1 MGITRRFKKGSDSL
15 LQNSDKQWQLMGEST
30 QAVRSDYD
38 FTQLEIPK
46 IKAENLQEQPELNE
60 APAQDS
66 TAVNAPA
73 QKKKLPEEGKV
84 KKPWIKQFDLYIIK
98 KFLGTFF
105 FAILLL
111 LAIVVMFDINEKLDA
126 MLTAPLKETVF
137 KYFLNFLPYFGNQFA
152 PLFVFISVIFFTSK
166 LADHSE
172 IIAMLSSGI
181 SFKRLMVPYLVSATI
196 IAALTLVLALYVIPP
211 ANVKRIEYTN
221 RWVKNKRVDYGDNI
235 QLQVRP
241 GVMAYLS
248 RYDNTTK
255 RGYRFTMEEFK
266 GNKLVS
272 RITAQDVRY
281 DSLGRW
287 QLNEYGIRNFNS
299 LKETYTK
306 GRRLDTTLNIEPR
319 DFLIAKN
326 DQEMLTSPQLSNY
339 INKQKARGVANL
351 QQFELEYE
359 KRYAMTAAAFILT
372 VIGLSLSSRKVRG
385 GMGINIGIGLTLS
398 FSYILFM
405 TVTQTFAISGYT
417 SPRLAMWIPNI
428 VYTIIAIFL
437 YRRASQ

>member
-1 MGITRRFKKGSDSL
+1 MAISRRFKKGSDSI
-15 LQNSDKQWQLMGEST
+15 LQTTDKQWSIINEGT
-30 QAVRSDYD
+30 QSVRSDYD
-38 FTQLEIPK
+38 FTQMEIPK
-46 IKAENLQEQPELNE
+46 IPIENLQENETLSDGPESNNQSSVAE
-60 APAQDS
+60 
-66 TAVNAPA
+66 NNK
-73 QKKKLPEEGKV
+73 QKKAN
-84 KKPWIKQFDLYIIK
+84 KPLIKRFDAYIMK
-98 KFLGTFF
+98 KFLGTFV

-126 MLTAPLKETVF
+126 MLTAPLSETVF
-137 KYFLNFLPYFGNQFA
+137 KYFLNFLPYFANQFA
-152 PLFVFISVIFFTSK
+152 PLFVFITVIFFTSK

-172 IIAMLSSGI
+172 IIAMMSSGI
-181 SFKRLMVPYLVSATI
+181 SFKRLMVPYMLSATI
-196 IAALTLVLALYVIPP
+196 IALFTLILALYVIPP

-221 RWVKNKRVDYGDNI
+221 QWVKNKRVDFGDNI
-235 QLQVRP
+235 QLQVKP

-255 RGYRFTMEEFK
+255 RGFRFTMEEFD
-266 GNKLVS
+266 GNKLIS

-287 QLNEYGIRNFNS
+287 SLNDYTVRKFDG
-299 LKETYTK
+299 LKETLTR
-306 GRRLDTTLNIEPR
+306 GARIDTTLNIEPR
-319 DFLIAKN
+319 DFLISKN
-326 DQEMLTSPQLSNY
+326 DQETLTSPELRHY

-359 KRYAMTAAAFILT
+359 KRFAMTAAAFILT

-385 GMGINIGIGLTLS
+385 GMGINIGIGLLLS

-428 VYTIIAIFL
+428 IYTIIAVFL
-437 YRRASQ
+437 YKRASR

>member
-1 MGITRRFKKGSDSL
+1 MAINRRFKKGSDSI
-15 LQNSDKQWQLMGEST
+15 LQNSDKWNLIDEST
-30 QAVRSDYD
+30 QSVRSEYD
-38 FTQLEIPK
+38 FTQMEIPK
-46 IKAENLQEQPELNE
+46 LQAEDLQEE
-60 APAQDS
+60 A
-66 TAVNAPA
+66 TLVNAP
-73 QKKKLPEEGKV
+73 LEDTPTT
-84 KKPWIKQFDLYIIK
+84 KPTNDKPKEPMRKQWIKHFDAYIMK
-98 KFLGTFF
+98 KFLGTFV

-126 MLTAPLKETVF
+126 MLTAPLKETIF
-137 KYFLNFLPYFGNQFA
+137 KYFLNFLPYFANQFA
-152 PLFVFISVIFFTSK
+152 PLFVFITVIFFTSK

-172 IIAMLSSGI
+172 IIAMMSSGI
-181 SFKRLMVPYLVSATI
+181 SFKRLMVAYMLSATI
-196 IAALTLVLALYVIPP
+196 IAVFTLILALYVIPP

-221 RWVKNKRVDYGDNI
+221 QWVKNKRVDFGDNI
-235 QLQVRP
+235 QLQVKP

-255 RGYRFTMEEFK
+255 HGFRFTMEEFD

-281 DSLGRW
+281 DTLGRW
-287 QLNEYGIRNFNS
+287 TLNDYTVRKFEG
-299 LKETYTK
+299 LKETLTRGMK
-306 GRRLDTTLNIEPR
+306 MDTALNVEPR
-319 DFLIAKN
+319 DFLISKN
-326 DQEMLTSPQLSNY
+326 DQEMLTSPQLRHY

-359 KRYAMTAAAFILT
+359 KRFAMTAAAFILT

-385 GMGINIGIGLTLS
+385 GMGINIGIGLLLS

-428 VYTIIAIFL
+428 IYTIIAVFL
-437 YRRASQ
+437 YKRAAQ